1 MQKQLV
7 NSAWMAGVVS
17 VIIAQPV
24 RADIAQI
31 TNVRVNPTAGGLE
44 IILET
49 ADRSRPQVI
58 LYSSRGAFVA
68 DIIAQL
74 RIPQGTV
81 YSANS
86 SSTGITSV
94 TVSAVDAN
102 TTRLTV
108 TGNGGIPTGGVNS
121 QGQGLIFSLTPATA
135 VNTAETQVAPSVNPG
150 MTTSDADNGTATS
163 NDDEDVEEIVVT
175 ASRRPEVLRNV
186 SRSVTVIPRAEIEQ
200 QTNLSRNLTDVL
212 GKFVPGLGA
221 PTQTTETNYQSMRG
235 RSALILI
242 DGIPQNANTSTAFA
256 NELRTIDPSAIER
269 IEVVRGA
276 SATYGNGATGGVI
289 NIITRR
295 ATEQKLSFQTD
306 VSVNSSL
313 SHFADSLGNSITQS
327 LSGKSGNVD
336 YTLSLARTDTGSFF
350 DANGDRIPNWRSNL
364 DNTENYNILGKLG
377 VNLDSQQRLQLSAN
391 YFKDS
396 TFSDYIS
403 DTSLD
408 DNGIFPEKARAIR
421 IDGLQYVNTN
431 LPGNLTNNI
440 NLDYSHQNIFGS
452 RVQAQAYYRTQ
463 TTFDQYGDVSLRN
476 LSRTQRFRGLVQG
489 ELESEKLGARLQIE
503 TPLSQAIN
511 LLWGVDYSTEDN
523 SQNFNIL
530 DKDLYTN
537 SGNRILRATGDTR
550 TFTPLYNVNNIGF
563 FAQLQTKI
571 NDKLTLNGGVR
582 NENIGFSVDDYTS
595 IFGANIKGGSRN
607 VSATVFN
614 VGTAYNATDAIS
626 VFADFSQGFSIPDL
640 GRVLRNPPD
649 SFVDAGTSVNL
660 TEPQKVNSYE
670 VGVRGNWRSVKASLA
685 AFYNNSDLGS
695 RLVVVDPQSPLQVV
709 RTPERFYGLEGTV
722 DVEVGGG
729 WQVGGTATL
738 SEGEFQDVDDNDG
751 DENTKEY
758 LAFDVFRVQPT
769 KLTAY
774 LENKTTSSWSNRL
787 QVLYVG
793 DRNRAFEDGTQ
804 PLPIKGYMTVDYIS
818 SIKLGRGML
827 QVGVEN
833 LLNKQYFAVQ
843 SQDNGGYDFDSGNAA
858 ARGRSLRIGYALT
871 W

>member
-1 MQKQLV
+1 MQKQIV

-49 ADRSRPQVI
+49 ADRSTPQVI
-58 LYSSRGAFVA
+58 MYSSRGAFVA

-74 RIPQGTV
+74 RIPQGTI

-86 SSTGITSV
+86 SSAGITSV
-94 TVSAVDAN
+94 TVTAVDAN

-108 TGNGGIPTGGVNS
+108 TGNGGIPTGDVNS
-121 QGQGLIFSLTPATA
+121 QSQGLTFSLTPTTA
-135 VNTAETQVAPSVNPG
+135 LNTAETPVAPSADTD
-150 MTTSDADNGTATS
+150 MTTSDADSGVTTS

-175 ASRRPEVLRNV
+175 ASRRAEALRDV
-186 SRSVTVIPRAEIEQ
+186 TRSVTVIPRAEIEQ
-200 QTNLSRNLTDVL
+200 QANLSRNLTDIL
-212 GKFVPGLGA
+212 GNLVPGLGA
-221 PTQTTETNYQSMRG
+221 PTQNTETYYQSLRG
-235 RSALILI
+235 RNPLILI

-276 SATYGNGATGGVI
+276 SAIYGNGATGGVI
-289 NIITRR
+289 NIITRKP
-295 ATEQKLSFQTD
+295 TDQKLSFQTD

-313 SHFADSLGNSITQS
+313 THFGDSIGNSITQS
-327 LSGKSGNVD
+327 LSGRSGKVD
-336 YTLSLARTDTGSFF
+336 YTVSLARTDTGSFF

-364 DNTENYNILGKLG
+364 DNTENYNILGKIG

-396 TFSDYIS
+396 TFSEYIS

-408 DNGIFPEKARAIR
+408 GNEIFPEKARAIR

-452 RVQAQAYYRTQ
+452 RVQAQAYYRNQ
-463 TTFDQYGDVSLRN
+463 TTFDQYGELNIRN
-476 LSRTQRFRGLVQG
+476 FSRTQRFQGLVQG

-530 DKDLYTN
+530 DQDLYTN
-537 SGNRILRATGDTR
+537 SGNRLLRATGDTR
-550 TFTPLYNVNNIGF
+550 GFTPLYNVNNLGF
-563 FAQLQTKI
+563 FAQLQTKLS
-571 NDKLTLNGGVR
+571 DKLTLNGGVR
-582 NENIGFSVDDYTS
+582 NENIGFSVDDYTT
-595 IFGANIKGGSRN
+595 IFGSNIKGGSRN

-695 RLVVVDPQSPLQVV
+695 RLVVVDPQSPLQVQ

-722 DVEVGGG
+722 DVQVGGG
-729 WQVGGTATL
+729 WQIGGTATL
-738 SEGEFQDVDDNDG
+738 SEGEFQDVSDNDG

-758 LAFDVFRVQPT
+758 LAFDVSRVQPT

-774 LENKTTSSWSNRL
+774 LENKTTPSWSNRL

-793 DRNRAFEDGTQ
+793 NRNRAFEDGTQ

-833 LLNKQYFAVQ
+833 LLNKQYFPVQ
-843 SQDNGGYDFDSGNAA
+843 SQDNGGYDFDSGNVA